1 MNECKSQ
8 SNKTAV
14 HKVHMGRRGLMI
26 FGFSIFVHYMIETIT
41 TVAIQHIVR
50 NNIEIEYTFTSISE
64 IARNSVLCE

>member
-1 MNECKSQ
+1 
-8 SNKTAV
+8 
-14 HKVHMGRRGLMI
+14 MI
-26 FGFSIFVHYMIETIT
+26 FGFSIIVHYMIETIT